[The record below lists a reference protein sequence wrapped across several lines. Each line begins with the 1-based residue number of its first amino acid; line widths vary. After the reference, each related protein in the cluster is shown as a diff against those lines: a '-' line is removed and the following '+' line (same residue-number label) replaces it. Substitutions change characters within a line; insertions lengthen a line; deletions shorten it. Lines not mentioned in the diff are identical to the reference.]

1 MDIIKIAILGIVGAL
16 LGIMLKGQKKE
27 YELFVTLGVSLCIF
41 YFIVTK
47 LQLVISVI
55 NRMQDYENLDTSYI
69 AILIKMIG
77 ITYVSEFSANLCKDA
92 GYQAVAGQI
101 EMFGKLSILAISMP
115 VILVLLETIGEFL
128 VS

>member
-1 MDIIKIAILGIVGAL
+1 MDIIKIAILGIAGAL
-16 LGIMLKGQKKE
+16 LGIMLKGQKRE

-41 YFIVTK
+41 YFIMSK

-55 NRMQDYENLDTSYI
+55 NRMQDYVELDTQYI

-101 EMFGKLSILAISMP
+101 EMFGKLSILVISMP
-115 VILVLLETIGEFL
+115 VILVLLETVGEFL
-128 VS
+128 S